1 MQLLLSGGP
10 QRASGDDHTLAD
22 QPRGKVRLCGLTVS
36 APDEQPELIG
46 RAEAMNANPVAKVN
60 LRKPDHIGT
69 TTISVVAGAGSAAM
83 AG

>member
-1 MQLLLSGGP
+1 
-10 QRASGDDHTLAD
+10 
-22 QPRGKVRLCGLTVS
+22 
-36 APDEQPELIG
+36 
-46 RAEAMNANPVAKVN
+46 MNANPVAKVN